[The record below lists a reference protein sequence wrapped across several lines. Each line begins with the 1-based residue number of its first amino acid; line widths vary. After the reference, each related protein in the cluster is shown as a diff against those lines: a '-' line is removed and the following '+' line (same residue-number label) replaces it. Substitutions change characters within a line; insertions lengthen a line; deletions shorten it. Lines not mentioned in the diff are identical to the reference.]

1 VIGGGMPLAAFGGRA
16 DIMGC
21 ISPLG
26 NVYQAGTLSGNPV
39 AVAAGLT
46 TLKLIQE
53 PGFHA
58 TLSRRTARLAQGL
71 AEAAKEAGVSMVTDS
86 VGGMFGIYFCDAVPT
101 SYAQVTASDR
111 ERFNRF
117 FHAML
122 DEGVYWHRR
131 PTKPVLSPSPTPTK
145 SSNRPSPPPAAHW
158 RASDSVTALRS
169 VAATRTAPLLG
180 RFFHIESPPIPPSGC
195 CC

>member
-58 TLSRRTARLAQGL
+58 TLSRRTARLAEGL

-122 DEGVYWHRR
+122 DEGVYLAPSAYEAGFVSIAHTDEIIEQTIAAARR
-131 PTKPVLSPSPTPTK
+131 
-145 SSNRPSPPPAAHW
+145 
-158 RASDSVTALRS
+158 ALAR
-169 VAATRTAPLLG
+169 
-180 RFFHIESPPIPPSGC
+180 I
-195 CC
+195 